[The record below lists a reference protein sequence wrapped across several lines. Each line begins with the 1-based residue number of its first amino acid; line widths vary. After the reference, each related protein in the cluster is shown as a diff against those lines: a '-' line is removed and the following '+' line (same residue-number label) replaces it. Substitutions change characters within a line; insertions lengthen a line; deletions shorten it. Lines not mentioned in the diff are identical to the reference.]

1 MPSVPGFKKDGS
13 AGTKVKLNDKIFDV
27 EPNVCLIHQVVTSLL
42 SNQHTGNHESKVRKD
57 VRGGGRKPFRQ
68 KGTGRARQGS
78 SREPH
83 MRGGGVVFGPH
94 KRSHRKRINKKM
106 ARKALCGALTDRVRN
121 DALCVLDEFSM
132 DAPQT
137 RPVHELW
144 TQLAPEGRHTLLVTG
159 EIQPVL
165 IRSARNVE
173 RVHVRTA
180 SDVNALDVIG
190 SRRVILMQD
199 ALPMLEERLI

>member
-1 MPSVPGFKKDGS
+1 MPSVQGFKKDGS
-13 AGTKVKLNDKIFDV
+13 AGAKVKLNEKIFDV
-27 EPNVCLIHQVVTSLL
+27 EPNVGLIHQVVTSLL
-42 SNQHTGNHESKVRKD
+42 SNQQIGNHESKVRKE

-94 KRSHRKRINKKM
+94 KRSHRKRINRKM

-121 DALCVLDEFSM
+121 EALCVLDEFSM
-132 DAPQT
+132 DAPRT
-137 RPVHELW
+137 KPMLDLW
-144 TQLAPEGRHTLLVTG
+144 TKLSPEGRQTLLVTG

-165 IRSARNVE
+165 LRSARNIE
-173 RVHVRTA
+173 RVTIRTA
-180 SDVNALDVIG
+180 ADVNALDVIG
-190 SRRVILMQD
+190 SRRIILMQD
-199 ALPMLEERLI
+199 ALPKLEERLA